1 MRFIAE
7 SLNPPPWPCIF
18 FGLTHFLNGG
28 LETPQRTKAYISV
41 KTHISIFLAT
51 LMLVSSNIYSKG
63 LYSSVPW
70 IRF

>member
-1 MRFIAE
+1 MAMY
-7 SLNPPPWPCIF
+7 S
-18 FGLTHFLNGG
+18 FGSTQFLNGI
-28 LETPQRTKAYISV
+28 LKTVQRIEAYISV

-51 LMLVSSNIYSKG
+51 LMLVSSNIYSKS